1 MQLRAA
7 HRRGVSAALL
17 TVAAALQLP
26 GSSPSQVDLRNLA
39 AAGRGIVLDG
49 QPGIVLDGQPPI
61 SGWPDRSDASP
72 VTVPA
77 GRPLIV
83 PVGSIAKPVRVD
95 RADDGEDEEDGED
108 HPLRL
113 APLGRPRG
121 EQSAAAAPPMAYT
134 RWIPPDAVA
143 NSGPLRHVLQELA
156 VQQDFEVSP
165 TVGYTLQ
172 FSTAADLP
180 LVTAAFV
187 KQAAA
192 DGHSLIPSA
201 GAAILL
207 ALQEAAVNAI
217 RSTAQPPLTP
227 AQWSAAAQLDPSN
240 VPLALEARQQT
251 RRGAVRIGLHS
262 SPEFDGVARSLYNY
276 IHGDEHVAPFLGSL
290 VRMIRPMVVVELGG
304 GSYVTPFLLRALAD
318 NVIDFEREAND
329 SAEEV
334 LSNYLRPWYFEE
346 EANSENNTHTAAR
359 LRLEHLTPVL
369 HCIHSGAGEPKAATA
384 LSKLGL
390 EASLLHVHQ
399 VAADDILGFSTRLSE
414 NLTSAVDLL
423 WFGSDEHGQQDTG
436 LLPKFIDAYIPL
448 LKKDQ
453 GYFVVQFTHGF
464 FGRNFGEEIPW
475 SDGVEELRSRIQAAA
490 NADLSGNQA
499 DTANVDASREEE
511 QTKSDDMGN
520 NQVEVEMIHLLEPH
534 KWRAGSLSLFKLSRV
549 GARAPLGNV
558 LLSQQ
563 IRLGFDALAR
573 ETPAEAA
580 AHFNGGVRV
589 AEQYQL
595 NPADAEFGHGIAL
608 SLAATKQARAATGRL
623 DEPSHLSEQA
633 DSAIA
638 AFKRAIDANPTH
650 AAAHNNLAMLLA
662 RTGDEKQREEAI
674 VLLQRAV
681 KYAPTWSRAYQ
692 TWGQIH
698 ADAGDREKELGV
710 YELALE
716 NGVAWGS
723 VLQRPPRLLRGLPTQ
738 EFYDPRTVTLL
749 PTSDAAEAAAAAD
762 VDLSQDEHWVAA
774 LEREWVA
781 IRDEVLSV
789 LATHSQKQ
797 DSVTNRPGLASQ
809 STFGSVRATGLLGL
823 SGEVVT
829 EAPGALARRVGSPQ
843 PGNAAEN
850 RAASSVAIEEAAGRG
865 LWSEV
870 RLIDEG
876 RVANPTAWENFP
888 HTMKVL
894 STLLGQDPLI
904 NAAGVVKFSWL
915 APGARI
921 IPHVGPHNLRLR
933 LHLALVVPSE
943 SRAVQIRVGNS
954 RSQWV
959 EGKALIFDESFE
971 HEVWNNAT
979 TPRLVLIIDVWQP
992 ALEMD
997 ARRKLLE
1004 LRERWKRDERSFV
1017 DGLFQAPSG

>member
-1 MQLRAA
+1 MHCAHVTFGGACARAAMQVRAA
-7 HRRGVSAALL
+7 HRRGVWAALHTL
-17 TVAAALQLP
+17 AAALQLP
-26 GSSPSQVDLRNLA
+26 QLSPSQVDLRSLA

-49 QPGIVLDGQPPI
+49 QPGIVLDGQPPM
-61 SGWPDRSDASP
+61 SGLPDRSDGSP
-72 VTVPA
+72 VLVPA

-83 PVGSIAKPVRVD
+83 PVGSIANPVRMD
-95 RADDGEDEEDGED
+95 RADGGEDGDGEDEDGED

-113 APLGRPRG
+113 PPLARPLGAQPV
-121 EQSAAAAPPMAYT
+121 AAAPAMAYT
-134 RWIPPDAVA
+134 RWVPPDSAA
-143 NSGPLRHVLQELA
+143 NSGPLRHALQALA
-156 VQQDFEVSP
+156 VQQDFEISP
-165 TVGYTLQ
+165 AVGYTLQ

-180 LVTAAFV
+180 VVTAAFV

-207 ALQEAAVNAI
+207 ALQEAAVKTI
-217 RSTAQPPLTP
+217 RSSAQPPLTP

-240 VPLALEARQQT
+240 VPLALEARHQT

-262 SPEFDGVARSLYNY
+262 SPEFDDVARPLYSHM
-276 IHGDEHVAPFLGSL
+276 HGDEHVAPFLGSL
-290 VRMIRPMVVVELGG
+290 VRMIRPTVVVERGG
-304 GSYVTPFLLRALAD
+304 GSYVTPFLLQALAD
-318 NVIDFEREAND
+318 NVVDFAREAD
-329 SAEEV
+329 DATGEV
-334 LSNYLRPWYFEE
+334 LSNYLRPWYFGE
-346 EANSENNTHTAAR
+346 EASSEDNTHTGAR
-359 LRLEHLTPVL
+359 LRLEHAPVL
-369 HCIHSGAGEPKAATA
+369 HCIHSGDGEPKAATA

-399 VAADDILGFSTRLSE
+399 VAPDDVVGFSTRLSE

-436 LLPKFIDAYIPL
+436 LLPKFIDAYVPL

-499 DTANVDASREEE
+499 DTANVDASREEH
-511 QTKSDDMGN
+511 TKSDDARD
-520 NQVEVEMIHLLEPH
+520 NQVEVELIHLLEPH

-580 AHFNGGVRV
+580 AYFNGGVRV

-608 SLAATKQARAATGRL
+608 SLVATKQARAITGRP
-623 DEPSHLSEQA
+623 DEPSQLSA
-633 DSAIA
+633 RSDSAIA
-638 AFKRAIDANPTH
+638 AFKRAIDADPTH
-650 AAAHNNLAMLLA
+650 VAAHNNLATLLA
-662 RTGDEKQREEAI
+662 RTGDEKQQEEAI

-681 KYAPTWSRAYQ
+681 KHAPTWSRAYQ

-698 ADAGDREKELGV
+698 ADAGDREKELSV
-710 YELALE
+710 YELALK

-738 EFYDPRTVTLL
+738 EFYDPSTVTLL
-749 PTSDAAEAAAAAD
+749 PASDAAEAAAAAD
-762 VDLSQDEHWVAA
+762 VDLSQDEHWVTA

-781 IRDEVLSV
+781 IRDEVLTV
-789 LATHSQKQ
+789 LATHNQKLQ
-797 DSVTNRPGLASQ
+797 DPVANRPGSPSQ
-809 STFGSVRATGLLGL
+809 STFGSGSPTDLLGL

-829 EAPGALARRVGSPQ
+829 EAPGALARRVRSPQ

-850 RAASSVAIEEAAGRG
+850 RAASSVATEEAAGRG
-865 LWSEV
+865 LWNEL

-894 STLLGQDPLI
+894 SNLLGEDPLI
-904 NAAGVVKFSWL
+904 NAAGAVKFSWL

-921 IPHVGPHNLRLR
+921 IPHVGPHNLR
-933 LHLALVVPSE
+933 
-943 SRAVQIRVGNS
+943 
-954 RSQWV
+954 
-959 EGKALIFDESFE
+959 
-971 HEVWNNAT
+971 
-979 TPRLVLIIDVWQP
+979 
-992 ALEMD
+992 
-997 ARRKLLE
+997 
-1004 LRERWKRDERSFV
+1004 
-1017 DGLFQAPSG
+1017 